1 MSRPGEL
8 NLIYLGCS
16 APQGAEFTPA
26 EHPYPGNQAHLLNFL
41 ERVIR
46 AKAPRLATLADLFAG
61 SGAVAAHFAAAGV
74 QVIANDLRQS
84 SYVTTCAHLLS
95 APDTVDR
102 AKLRE
107 ITSYLA
113 ALPGRPGSL
122 AQRCLAFMPEEAA
135 QKVQACAQ
143 AVQALVK
150 SGRLTAQEERVLV
163 AGLLYT
169 VDRLIATGSGG
180 TARMVFRLP
189 RATAGGAHQ
198 VFRQD
203 ACRLAAEVEAEA
215 IYLDPPR
222 GPEKEGDHLALLD
235 EIAGPGTQ
243 ADEAGPRDWTKPE
256 AAAAALAEVVAKAR
270 GRHLFLSYGSDGVI
284 PSAQIWTILK
294 TRGRPECF
302 EQEHGA
308 AGGRVTERLFYC
320 ELGA

>member
-1 MSRPGEL
+1 MARPGEL

-46 AKAPRLATLADLFAG
+46 AKAPRLASLADLFSG
-61 SGAVAAHFAAAGV
+61 GGAVAAHFAGAGV
-74 QVIANDLRQS
+74 TVTANDLRQAC
-84 SYVTTCAHLLS
+84 YVTTSAHLL
-95 APDTVDR
+95 ATPETVDR

-113 ALPGRPGSL
+113 ALPGREGAL

-135 QKVQACAQ
+135 HKVQAYAG
-143 AVQALVK
+143 AVQALAK
-150 SGRLTAQEERVLV
+150 SGRLTAQEERMLV
-163 AGLLYT
+163 AGLIYA
-169 VDRLIATGSGG
+169 VDRLVGTGPGG
-180 TARMVFRLP
+180 AARMVFRLP
-189 RATAGGAHQ
+189 RAAGAGPHQ
-198 VFRQD
+198 VFCQD
-203 ACRLAAEVEAEA
+203 ARQLAATVEAEA
-215 IYLDPPR
+215 VYLDPPR
-222 GPEKEGDHLALLD
+222 GPEKAAGHMALLE
-235 EIAGPGTQ
+235 EIAGP
-243 ADEAGPRDWTKPE
+243 AGEPAGLGDWTEPE
-256 AAAAALAEVVAKAR
+256 RAAAALADLVSKVR

-284 PSAQIWTILK
+284 PNAQIWSILK

-320 ELGA
+320 ELQN